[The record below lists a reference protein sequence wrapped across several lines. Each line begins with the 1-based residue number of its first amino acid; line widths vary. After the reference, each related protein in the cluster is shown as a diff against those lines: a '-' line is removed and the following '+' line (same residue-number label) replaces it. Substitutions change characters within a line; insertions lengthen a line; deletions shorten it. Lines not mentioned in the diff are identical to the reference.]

1 MSTFNIHALDD
12 LIHGR
17 IRLGVMA
24 YLVGAQTADFNALKT
39 HLATTDGNLSV
50 HLRKLEEAGYVS
62 IDKSFRGRKPVT
74 AVSLTPSGRE
84 AFTQYLGALSGL
96 IGKN

>member
-1 MSTFNIHALDD
+1 
-12 LIHGR
+12 
-17 IRLGVMA
+17 MA
-24 YLVGAQTADFNALKT
+24 NSFAQTADFNALKT

-74 AVSLTPSGRE
+74 AVSLTPNGRE

-96 IGKN
+96 IGKS

>member
-1 MSTFNIHALDD
+1 
-12 LIHGR
+12 
-17 IRLGVMA
+17 
-24 YLVGAQTADFNALKT
+24 
-39 HLATTDGNLSV
+39 
-50 HLRKLEEAGYVS
+50 VS